1 MGFFD
6 KLMEWFGG
14 TGAGGDNAL
23 YYYVKCDH
31 CDEVVRLRIG
41 RGSDLT
47 QEFDGAGDS
56 ISGYSVNK
64 EVVGSTCF
72 RRKSV
77 SLTFNRSLREESR
90 NITGGD
96 FVEEPDYEEYVE
108 SKAAAERASAGE
120 QQE

>member
-1 MGFFD
+1 MGIFD
-6 KLMEWFGG
+6 RIMEWLGG

-47 QEFDGAGDS
+47 QEFGGAGDS

-64 EVVGSTCF
+64 EVGRVKVLSPEIG
-72 RRKSV
+72 
-77 SLTFNRSLREESR
+77 LTDL
-90 NITGGD
+90 
-96 FVEEPDYEEYVE
+96 
-108 SKAAAERASAGE
+108 
-120 QQE
+120 QQVVA

>member
-14 TGAGGDNAL
+14 AGAGGDNAL

-64 EVVGSTCF
+64 EVVGS
-72 RRKSV
+72 KSV

-96 FVEEPDYEEYVE
+96 FVEEADYEEY
-108 SKAAAERASAGE
+108 
-120 QQE
+120 QQATAPPSNEPA

>member
-6 KLMEWFGG
+6 KIMEWLGG
-14 TGAGGDNAL
+14 AGAGGDNAL
-23 YYYVKCDH
+23 YYYIVKCDH

-47 QEFDGAGDS
+47 QEFGRQRATA

-64 EVVGSTCF
+64 EVVGSKCF

-77 SLTFNRSLREESR
+77 SLTFNKSLREESR
-90 NITGGD
+90 NITGGE
-96 FVEEPDYEEYVE
+96 FVEEADYEEYQ
-108 SKAAAERASAGE
+108 ASTAPPSE
-120 QQE
+120 PE

>member
-6 KLMEWFGG
+6 KIMEWLGG
-14 TGAGGDNAL
+14 GGAGGDNAM

-47 QEFDGAGDS
+47 QEFGGAGDS

-64 EVVGSTCF
+64 EVVGSKCF

-77 SLTFNRSLREESR
+77 SLTFNKSLREESR
-90 NITGGD
+90 NITGGE
-96 FVEEPDYEEYVE
+96 FVEEADYEEYQ
-108 SKAAAERASAGE
+108 ASTAPPSE
-120 QQE
+120 PE